1 MTFQV
6 RLYLHHDNDLIQLHL
21 NGIRLSDIF
30 AKSLEAHYKK
40 EELSFEMPKQ
50 MELKPHKG
58 RIYRIKVT
66 LDEAKKP
73 DLVQWVCAFPEQYKC
88 HCIKNIARTYLGSA
102 VIDALNGMAQAGTWV
117 PGGDQGNSTGQGKA
131 VRLREWKKKDGSQG
145 DAQWI
150 DQVSA
155 TREKTEEQKRKIEE
169 GRKKIRN
176 KSIEEILGTRPS
188 DIVKG
193 TAGNRPY
200 RTAAGTAMT
209 AEATAPEPVGV
220 ETLVD
225 NGDGGDSLYGSPY
238 AGSAPGASPM
248 DAWRDIVVGSGDTGA
263 MDGQEDPE
271 DAGDIDDFDVSLHFE
286 KMRAQ

>member
-21 NGIRLSDIF
+21 NGIRLSDVF

-40 EELSFEMPKQ
+40 EEISFEMPKQ
-50 MELKPHKG
+50 LELKPHKG

-66 LDEAKKP
+66 LDAAKKP

-88 HCIKNIARTYLGSA
+88 HCIKNIARIYLGSA

-117 PGGDQGNSTGQGKA
+117 PGGGQGNGTGQGKA

-169 GRKKIRN
+169 GKKKIRN
-176 KSIEEILGTRPS
+176 KPIEEILGTRPS
-188 DIVKG
+188 DIVEG
-193 TAGNRPY
+193 TA
-200 RTAAGTAMT
+200 
-209 AEATAPEPVGV
+209 
-220 ETLVD
+220 
-225 NGDGGDSLYGSPY
+225 GDSLYGSPY
-238 AGSAPGASPM
+238 AGSEPGASPM
-248 DAWRDIVVGSGDTGA
+248 DAWRDIVGGSGDTGA

-286 KMRAQ
+286 QMRAQ

>member
-21 NGIRLSDIF
+21 NGIRLSDVF

-40 EELSFEMPKQ
+40 EKIRFEMPRQ
-50 MELKPHKG
+50 LELKPHKG

-73 DLVQWVCAFPEQYKC
+73 DLVQWICAFPEQYKC
-88 HCIKNIARTYLGSA
+88 HCIKNIARTYLGST
-102 VIDALNGMAQAGTWV
+102 IIGALNGMAQAGTWV
-117 PGGDQGNSTGQGKA
+117 PGDVQGNGTGQGKA
-131 VRLREWKKKDGSQG
+131 VCLREWKKKDGGQG
-145 DAQWI
+145 VAQWI

-169 GRKKIRN
+169 GRKKIQN
-176 KSIEEILGTRPS
+176 KPIEEILGTRPS
-188 DIVKG
+188 DIVEG
-193 TAGNRPY
+193 IAEDSLY
-200 RTAAGTAMT
+200 HTAA
-209 AEATAPEPVGV
+209 APEPTGA

-225 NGDGGDSLYGSPY
+225 NGDGRDSLHGSPY
-238 AGSAPGASPM
+238 AGSAPGASPI
-248 DAWRDIVVGSGDTGA
+248 DAWHDIVDSSRDTGA
-263 MDGQEDPE
+263 MDDMEDPE

-286 KMRAQ
+286 QMRAQ